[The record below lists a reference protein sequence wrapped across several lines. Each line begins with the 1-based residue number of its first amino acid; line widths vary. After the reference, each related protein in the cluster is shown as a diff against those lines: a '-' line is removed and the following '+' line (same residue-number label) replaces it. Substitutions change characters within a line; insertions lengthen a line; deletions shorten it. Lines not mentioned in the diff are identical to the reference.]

1 MKPNSYLQIESLS
14 PLYEDVQQSGIFT
27 DSKYFV
33 DALPKS
39 SVTNILE
46 RYAVDNKQTSFSLL
60 KFIRENFILP
70 QAQEEEYSSANKSID
85 THLHELWNVLQR
97 NPDETGGTLIPLPY
111 PYIVREEDSEK
122 STIGIV
128 ILPCWAYK
136 EWKTRLNRKHG
147 EKLCLSDS
155 NDWTYTQW

>member
-60 KFIRENFILP
+60 KFIRENFI
-70 QAQEEEYSSANKSID
+70 
-85 THLHELWNVLQR
+85 
-97 NPDETGGTLIPLPY
+97 
-111 PYIVREEDSEK
+111 
-122 STIGIV
+122 
-128 ILPCWAYK
+128 
-136 EWKTRLNRKHG
+136 WKTRLNRKHG